1 MGGMSQKGRL
11 CYYWLDRGRDN
22 PLLNES
28 ELVSM
33 GCLGSQRGTNSL
45 SVGDAQGTPSRD
57 LWTREETLT
66 LIHSWR
72 SFTSENIKGKYSKV
86 AEILRQKGYNRTA
99 RQCEDRWKTLLK
111 RYKRFI
117 RYKAQGGGGQFFP
130 FEKEMEQAIEERTT
144 IHTPTILGQSAG
156 ADSMSIFMSQQP
168 TLATAPSHKHEGLV
182 ANAVP
187 NLMMSDVHSF
197 VSPSCNGGRHS
208 SEDAKDD
215 DDPEEDVGNYRYQN
229 AFQQDVVDSLRSIE
243 KLQRDSHQLQFKMI
257 EENRRGMEVQYS
269 DLTERWNRMEERQG
283 QLIAILAHLA
293 GAPHLAQLSKPQ

>member
-1 MGGMSQKGRL
+1 MSS
-11 CYYWLDRGRDN
+11 D
-22 PLLNES
+22 S
-28 ELVSM
+28 
-33 GCLGSQRGTNSL
+33 LGSLSIPTITAPPGNNSL
-45 SVGDAQGTPSRD
+45 SVGDSQGGPSRD

-144 IHTPTILGQSAG
+144 IQPPTILGQNTG

-168 TLATAPSHKHEGLV
+168 TLTATPSHKHDSLV
-182 ANAVP
+182 GTAVP
-187 NLMMSDVHSF
+187 NIMMSDVHSF
-197 VSPSCNGGRHS
+197 VNTSCNGRQS
-208 SEDAKDD
+208 SEEGKED
-215 DDPEEDVGNYRYQN
+215 EELEEENHHYRYQN
-229 AFQQDVVDSLRSIE
+229 AFQQDVVESLRSIE
-243 KLQRDSHQLQFKMI
+243 KLQRESQQLQYKMI
-257 EENRRGMEVQYS
+257 EDNRRGMEVQFN

>member
-1 MGGMSQKGRL
+1 MSS
-11 CYYWLDRGRDN
+11 D
-22 PLLNES
+22 S
-28 ELVSM
+28 
-33 GCLGSQRGTNSL
+33 LGSLSITTITAPPGTNSI
-45 SVGDAQGTPSRD
+45 SIGDPPGGPSRD

-144 IHTPTILGQSAG
+144 IQPPTILGQNTA
-156 ADSMSIFMSQQP
+156 ADSMNIFMAQQP
-168 TLATAPSHKHEGLV
+168 TLTTSSHKDSLV
-182 ANAVP
+182 SATVSNV
-187 NLMMSDVHSF
+187 MMQEAHTF
-197 VSPSCNGGRHS
+197 VNTTCNGRHS
-208 SEDAKDD
+208 SEDMKD
-215 DDPEEDVGNYRYQN
+215 EEAEEENSHYRYQN
-229 AFQQDVVDSLRSIE
+229 AFQQDVAESLRSIE
-243 KLQRDSHQLQFKMI
+243 RLQRESYQLQYKMI
-257 EENRRGMEVQYS
+257 ENNRRVMDAQFAE
-269 DLTERWNRMEERQG
+269 LTERWNRMEERQG